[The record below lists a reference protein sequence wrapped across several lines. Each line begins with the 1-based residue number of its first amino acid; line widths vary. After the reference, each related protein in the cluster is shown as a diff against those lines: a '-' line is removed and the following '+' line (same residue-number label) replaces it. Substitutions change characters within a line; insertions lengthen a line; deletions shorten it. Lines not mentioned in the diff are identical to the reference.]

1 MLTVEGLS
9 LSFGALE
16 VLRSLHARFEPGQIT
31 YIEGASGAG
40 KTSFLRAVAG
50 LERESTGTIL
60 LDESR
65 WQSGS
70 EWVPPWKR
78 SIGFVAQ
85 DLALWPHLSVEEH
98 LAWALSRSA
107 GWRGA
112 QRRARVLELLQQLG
126 LEPLAARRPAE
137 LSGGEQ
143 QRVAIARAMARTPKV
158 LLLDE
163 PTAHLDADLER
174 HVSEIILSLTH
185 RSGVVTIWIQHEREG
200 RGQERGARTLQMRR
214 GQLEADTPRS

>member
-1 MLTVEGLS
+1 MLTVDGLS
-9 LSFGALE
+9 LGFGDLE
-16 VLRSLHARFEPGQIT
+16 VLRDLHARFEPGQIT

-50 LERESTGTIL
+50 LESKSTGTVL
-60 LDESR
+60 LDGTP

-85 DLALWPHLSVEEH
+85 DLALWPHLRVDEH
-98 LAWALSRSA
+98 LNWALSRTP
-107 GWRGA
+107 WRAA
-112 QRRARVLELLQQLG
+112 QRRARVSELLQQLG
-126 LEPLAARRPAE
+126 LERLAARRPAE

-143 QRVAIARAMARTPKV
+143 QRVAIGRALARVPKV

-163 PTAHLDADLER
+163 PTAHLDADLAGN
-174 HVSEIILSLTH
+174 VSESILSLTH

-200 RGQERGARTLQMRR
+200 REQRGARRLQMRR
-214 GQLEADTPRS
+214 GQLEADTAHSY